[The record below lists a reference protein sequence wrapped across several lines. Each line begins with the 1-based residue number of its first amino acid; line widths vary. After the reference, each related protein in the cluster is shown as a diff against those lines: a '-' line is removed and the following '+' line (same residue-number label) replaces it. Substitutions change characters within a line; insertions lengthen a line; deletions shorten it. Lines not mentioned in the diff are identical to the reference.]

1 MLCASNNCR
10 WPFLYHTR
18 MQTFEFCVL
27 CCRVF
32 VFCPFSCEKK
42 RYLYYSVDSFTRRQ
56 QSDLSELSSRIV
68 ETSTI
73 IFEVIFWPHKI
84 NIINTIS
91 GVLLFKVHCQFECQ
105 DIISRNGKYV
115 IPKNNC
121 FLVALSCLKEHFVWD
136 FSNTPHRWTD
146 TQSCSVGLADVKL
159 SPFIDI
165 TLFDT
170 QT

>member
-1 MLCASNNCR
+1 MHLIIVGGHFCIIRECRLLCFVLSS
-10 WPFLYHTR
+10 
-18 MQTFEFCVL
+18 FCVL
-27 CCRVF
+27 SVF
-32 VFCPFSCEKK
+32 LWKK
-42 RYLYYSVDSFTRRQ
+42 EVLVLQCGFIYPQIAKWSFW
-56 QSDLSELSSRIV
+56 
-68 ETSTI
+68 I
-73 IFEVIFWPHKI
+73 IFQNCWNLNNYIRTVIFLPHKI